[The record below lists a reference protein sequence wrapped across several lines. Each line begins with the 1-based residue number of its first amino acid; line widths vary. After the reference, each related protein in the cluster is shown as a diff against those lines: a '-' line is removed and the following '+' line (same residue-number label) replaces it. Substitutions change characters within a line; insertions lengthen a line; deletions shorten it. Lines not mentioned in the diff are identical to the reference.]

1 MNEELKEKLKLVL
14 KDHGIDEET
23 TVDVLAELD
32 AEPKGEG
39 EEEAVDPI
47 QQEGVETTAPEEETT
62 TEEAEVPPA
71 EGQVAEPPAPQP
83 EEGQLPPPTEPQPGF
98 DLAAYDMKIEELQKA
113 NEGLISRIES
123 LEDALRKAGVI
134 EGEGN
139 KGFGFAKEY
148 APDKDPADD
157 GLESFLMRANRKSY

>member
-39 EEEAVDPI
+39 EEEAVDTA

-62 TEEAEVPPA
+62 TEEAEVPP
-71 EGQVAEPPAPQP
+71 EDGQVAEPPAPQP
-83 EEGQLPPPTEPQPGF
+83 AEEQLPPQPEPQPGF
-98 DLAAYDMKIEELQKA
+98 DPTAYDTKIEELQKA

-134 EGEGN
+134 EGDN

-157 GLESFLMRANRKSY
+157 GLESFLARANRKSY

>member
-39 EEEAVDPI
+39 ENGAVETV
-47 QQEGVETTAPEEETT
+47 QQEGGETAAPEEETT
-62 TEEAEVPPA
+62 PE
-71 EGQVAEPPAPQP
+71 EGQVPTEEGQTVEPPAPQP
-83 EEGQLPPPTEPQPGF
+83 TEEQLPPPTEPQPGF
-98 DLAAYDMKIEELQKA
+98 DPTAYDAKIEELQKA

-134 EGEGN
+134 EGE
-139 KGFGFAKEY
+139 KRGFGFAKEY
-148 APDKDPADD
+148 APDKDPDADD
-157 GLESFLMRANRKSY
+157 GLESFLSRANRKSY

>member
-23 TVDVLAELD
+23 TVDVLAELE

-39 EEEAVDPI
+39 EEEAVDTV
-47 QQEGVETTAPEEETT
+47 QQEGEETAAPEEATT
-62 TEEAEVPPA
+62 
-71 EGQVAEPPAPQP
+71 P
-83 EEGQLPPPTEPQPGF
+83 EEGEVPTEEGQAVETPEPQPTEEQLPPPAEPQPGF
-98 DLAAYDMKIEELQKA
+98 DPTAYDAKIEELQKA

-134 EGEGN
+134 EGDQ

-148 APDKDPADD
+148 APDKDPSDD

>member
-39 EEEAVDPI
+39 EEEAVDTIP
-47 QQEGVETTAPEEETT
+47 QEDGQTPAPEEGTT
-62 TEEAEVPPA
+62 PEEGQVPP
-71 EGQVAEPPAPQP
+71 EDGQVAEPPAPQP
-83 EEGQLPPPTEPQPGF
+83 AEGQLPPPPEPQPGF
-98 DLAAYDMKIEELQKA
+98 DPTAYDTKIEELQKA

-134 EGEGN
+134 EGDQ